1 MKNYKLMLMKKIL
14 ILGSSNTDMV
24 VKSERL
30 PKPGE
35 TIIGGDFMI
44 NPGGKGANQAVAASR
59 LGGDVIFVC
68 KVGNDDFGE
77 RTCAI
82 LEKEKIDT
90 SYIIKEKGGISGVA
104 LITVDKDGENSIV
117 VASGTNASF
126 SVSDLSD
133 VKDVIKNA
141 SILVLQLEIPIGTA
155 IEASKI
161 AKENGVT
168 VMLNPAPAPSNGI
181 PKELLDNV
189 DIIIPNETEAEII
202 TGIEVFNSETAVKA
216 AEVMNGMGISTVIIT
231 MGSKGAFLK
240 DNKHS
245 ILIPSTKVNAID
257 TTAAG
262 DTFCGAL
269 SVAFAESQD
278 IVDAIKFACKASA
291 IAVTRMGAQASIPYR
306 KEL

>member
-1 MKNYKLMLMKKIL
+1 MLMKKIL

>member
-1 MKNYKLMLMKKIL
+1 MLMKKIL

-35 TIIGGDFMI
+35 TMIGGDFMI

>member
-1 MKNYKLMLMKKIL
+1 MLMKKIL

-24 VKSERL
+24 VKSKRL

-35 TIIGGDFMI
+35 TILGGKFII

-59 LGGDVIFVC
+59 LGGDVTFIC
-68 KVGNDDFGE
+68 KIGDDDFGK
-77 RTCAI
+77 RSRSI
-82 LEKEKIDT
+82 LENEKIDT
-90 SYIIKEKGGISGVA
+90 SYIIEEKGGTSGVA
-104 LITVDKDGENSIV
+104 LITVDMNGENSIV

-126 SVSDLSD
+126 SISDLTK
-133 VKDVIKNA
+133 VKDAIISA
-141 SILVLQLEIPIGTA
+141 SILVLQLEIPIATV
-155 IEASKI
+155 IEAAKT

-168 VMLNPAPAPSNGI
+168 VMLNPAPAPSDGI
-181 PKELLDNV
+181 PKELLENV

-202 TGIEVFNSETAVKA
+202 TGSEVNNIEDANKA
-216 AEVMNGMGISTVIIT
+216 AEVMQEMGIETVIIT

-240 DNKHS
+240 DNQHS
-245 ILIPSTKVNAID
+245 VIIPSNKVKAVD

-269 SVAFAESQD
+269 SVALAESQN
-278 IVDAIKFACKASA
+278 IIEAIKFSCKASA

-306 KEL
+306 NEL